1 MRQVLTVVLVL
12 AALWAGWRFVEY
24 SRATMRSQEQRDT
37 SGRYAPGKLPGLP
50 AELEASLATAQQA
63 GAASLLRWLAQH
75 RAEIAEP
82 RLTEIE
88 LDYVVLVGRTS
99 GTEARRV
106 LDQIKARIP
115 RDHPLHKRFAQLDA
129 AYP

>member
-1 MRQVLTVVLVL
+1 MRQFLTVVLVF
-12 AALWAGWRFVEY
+12 AAVWAGWRFVHYVQGE
-24 SRATMRSQEQRDT
+24 MRSHEQRDT

-50 AELEASLATAQQA
+50 AELEGGLAAAQA
-63 GAASLLRWLAQH
+63 EGPAALQRWLAVH

-88 LDYVVLVGRTS
+88 LDYVVLAGRTS
-99 GTEARRV
+99 AAEARRV
-106 LDQIKARIP
+106 LDQIGARIA
-115 RDHPLHKRFAQLDA
+115 RTHPLYRRFEPLNA

>member
-1 MRQVLTVVLVL
+1 MRQFLTVVVVMVV
-12 AALWAGWRFVEY
+12 LWAGWRFVDFARHEV
-24 SRATMRSQEQRDT
+24 RQNEERDT

-50 AELEASLATAQQA
+50 VELEAGLATAQSA
-63 GAASLLRWLAQH
+63 GADALGRWLGQH

-88 LDYVVLVGRTS
+88 LDYVVLAGRTS
-99 GTEARRV
+99 TAEARRV
-106 LDQIKARIP
+106 LNGIKPRIQP
-115 RDHPLHKRFAQLDA
+115 NHALFKRFQQLDT

>member
-1 MRQVLTVVLVL
+1 MRQFLTVVLVV

-24 SRATMRSQEQRDT
+24 SRETMRREEQRDT
-37 SGRYAPGKLPGLP
+37 SGRYAPGKVPGLP

-63 GAASLLRWLAQH
+63 GAASLQRWLAQH